1 MRSNPYIPLIAALIA
16 LLCIGIVV
24 GTIAVGLIPVYL
36 QQKGDDI
43 SVPTNSNPQVYAL
56 SYITNSKN
64 PTSYS
69 IEDMNALSAQLN
81 QALNLKELVTT
92 TAKYVPPTSS
102 SSRKRR
108 AATECAKG
116 QNTKNGIFEME
127 FRIDYSKACRT
138 QACQRKLADQVN
150 SHITRLFPSINLS
163 VNLPNGTSISF
174 SLSFCSLKPAVSTST
189 TQQTSTTYT
198 PNLSSS
204 TTSTASTSITATSTT
219 TAPTTATSTTTAS
232 ITATSTT
239 TASTTATSTTTASI
253 TATSTTTAPT
263 TATSTTTASITATS
277 TTTASITATSTTT
290 ASITATSTTTAS
302 TTATS
307 TTTASITATSTTTA
321 PTTATSTTTAS
332 ITATS
337 TTTAS
342 TSTSTITTA
351 PSCKDGIKNNGESDV
366 DCGGIQTPRCFR
378 CRTNKACTQGSD
390 CGSSRCVSNLCA

>member
-16 LLCIGIVV
+16 LLCMGIVV
-24 GTIAVGLIPVYL
+24 GTIAVALIPVYL

-43 SVPTNSNPQVYAL
+43 SVGTNSNPQVYAL

-81 QALNLKELVTT
+81 QALNLKELVTM

-102 SSRKRR
+102 NRKKR
-108 AATECAKG
+108 AATECVKG
-116 QNTKNGIFEME
+116 QNTTNGIFEME

-138 QACQRKLADQVN
+138 QVCQQKLADQVN

-239 TASTTATSTTTASI
+239 TAS
-253 TATSTTTAPT
+253 
-263 TATSTTTASITATS
+263 
-277 TTTASITATSTTT
+277 ITATSTTT

-342 TSTSTITTA
+342 TSTSTITT
-351 PSCKDGIKNNGESDV
+351 GIK
-366 DCGGIQTPRCFR
+366 R
-378 CRTNKACTQGSD
+378 
-390 CGSSRCVSNLCA
+390 